1 MEQRDLFGPAPAPT
15 LPEARAAGVRGM
27 AEVAANAEEASPGF
41 AELAREFI
49 LAFLAGSPPTSAEDL
64 SDACLAAGIRPH
76 DLRAF
81 GPVVQGLARAGKI
94 KKAGSCP
101 RRRGHG
107 TAGGNLWALAGGG
120 QGASQAQPCGGT
132 VHDRRQ

>member
-1 MEQRDLFGPAPAPT
+1 VATAIWRRQGESESAGEIR
-15 LPEARAAGVRGM
+15 RAARVRTRIPVG
-27 AEVAANAEEASPGF
+27 EASPGF

-49 LAFLAGSPPTSAEDL
+49 LAYLAGSPPTSAEDL

-81 GPVVQGLARAGKI
+81 GPVVQSLARAGKI
-94 KKAGSCP
+94 VKAGACP